1 MTRDEVNTRL
11 REALR
16 TAHYSYRTEQ
26 AYLDWIRRLLRFFPD
41 VPPAEINLDH
51 ARTFLTHLAV
61 ARNVSASTQNQAL
74 AAILFFLRA
83 VLRQEVERID
93 GAEPA
98 SRPRRLPVVLS
109 REEVRSIL
117 DCMQGVPALVASLLY
132 GSGLRLSEALRLRV
146 QDVDFGCNLVMVRNG
161 KGDKDRITLLPT
173 ALAEPIRSHLAR
185 VENLHRLDLEAGYGG
200 ASLPG
205 ALGVKYPRAGHE
217 LGWQYLFPAR
227 QLARDPRNP
236 GPLLRHHRGP
246 SAIQKA
252 VHRAVRAAG
261 INKAAT
267 PHTFRHSFATHLLED
282 GYDIR
287 TVQELLGHSSVRTTQ
302 IYTHV
307 LNRTRIGVRS
317 PLDSTPTNPST
328 Q

>member
-1 MTRDEVNTRL
+1 MTLEEINTRL

-16 TAHYSYRTEQ
+16 TGHYSYRTEQ

-41 VPPAEINLDH
+41 LPPTDIDLDH

-61 ARNVSASTQNQAL
+61 ERNVAASTQNQAL
-74 AAILFFLRA
+74 AAILFYMRA

-98 SRPRRLPVVLS
+98 ARPRRLPVVLN
-109 REEVRSIL
+109 REEARDIL
-117 DCMQGVPALVASLLY
+117 KRMDGVPALVASLLY
-132 GSGLRLSEALRLRV
+132 GSGMRLSEALRLRV
-146 QDVDFGCNLVMVRNG
+146 KDVDLSSKLIMIRHG
-161 KGDKDRITLLPT
+161 KGGKDRITLLPQS
-173 ALAEPIRSHLAR
+173 LIDPLQEHLAR
-185 VENLHRLDLEAGYGG
+185 VVNLHRRDVEAGFRG

-205 ALGVKYPRAGHE
+205 ALGVKYPHAGRE

-227 QLARDPRNP
+227 RLAPDPRSP
-236 GPLLRHHRGP
+236 GPMLRHHRGP
-246 SAIQKA
+246 SGIQKA
-252 VHRAVRAAG
+252 VRRAAR
-261 INKAAT
+261 IAKVHKPVS

-287 TVQELLGHSSVRTTQ
+287 TVQELLGHSSVKTTQ

-317 PLDSTPTNPST
+317 PLDAV
-328 Q
+328 